1 MKYSNISESNISG
14 QEVIMRSLRARG
26 FTLIELVVVIVILGI
41 LAATAAPKFM
51 DLQRDARI
59 SKLNGLKAAIRSAEN
74 MTRSK
79 AVIAGLERY
88 PALTGST
95 VYYVCLNDAAT
106 VKCNS
111 TNGVSVSYGYPA
123 ALNSEITTGL
133 LRALDIDA
141 VPSGDTNRKQHDW
154 QYKSHLWES
163 GITQLL
169 IGPSDMELPDQYQ
182 DDKIDST
189 SKGCY
194 IVYDNP
200 YMQGDKLMRMAQIV
214 DTGC

>member
-1 MKYSNISESNISG
+1 
-14 QEVIMRSLRARG
+14 MRSLRARG

-59 SKLNGLKAAIRSAEN
+59 ARLNGLKAAIRSAEN

-79 AVIAGLERY
+79 AIIAGLEGY
-88 PALTGST
+88 PALNTGGT

-106 VKCNS
+106 VKCDS
-111 TNGVSVSYGYPA
+111 TNGVSISYGYPA
-123 ALNSEITTGL
+123 ALDAEKETGI
-133 LRALDIDA
+133 LRALNIDV
-141 VPSGDTNRKQHDW
+141 VPMEDANRKQHDW
-154 QYKSHLWES
+154 QYKYYLWNNGVS
-163 GITQLL
+163 QVL
-169 IGPSDMELPDQYQ
+169 IGPTDMDLPERYKKEEVDT
-182 DDKIDST
+182 D

-200 YMQGDKLMRMAQIV
+200 YMQEGELKRMALIV
-214 DTGC
+214 DNGC

>member
-1 MKYSNISESNISG
+1 MGSY
-14 QEVIMRSLRARG
+14 RARG

-79 AVIAGLERY
+79 AIIAGLEGY
-88 PALTGST
+88 PALNTGGT
-95 VYYVCLNDAAT
+95 IYYVCLNDAAT
-106 VKCNS
+106 VQCDN
-111 TNGVSVSYGYPA
+111 TNGVSISYGYPA
-123 ALNSEITTGL
+123 ALDREKETGIF
-133 LRALDIDA
+133 RALDIDV
-141 VPSGDTNRKQHDW
+141 VPKENSDRKQHDW
-154 QYKSHLWES
+154 QYKYYLWSS
-163 GITQLL
+163 GVSQVL
-169 IGPSDMELPDQYQ
+169 IGPSDMELPEYYDSQ
-182 DDKIDST
+182 KIDSD

-194 IVYDNP
+194 LVYDNP
-200 YMQGDKLMRMAQIV
+200 YMKEGKLMRLALIV

>member
-1 MKYSNISESNISG
+1 
-14 QEVIMRSLRARG
+14 MRSLRARG

-59 SKLNGLKAAIRSAEN
+59 ARLDGLKAAIRSAEN

-79 AVIAGLERY
+79 AIIAGLEGY
-88 PALTGST
+88 PALNTGGT

-106 VKCNS
+106 VKCDS
-111 TNGVSVSYGYPA
+111 TNGVSISYGYPA
-123 ALNSEITTGL
+123 ALDAEKETGI
-133 LRALDIDA
+133 LRALNIDV
-141 VPSGDTNRKQHDW
+141 VPMEDANRKQHDW
-154 QYKSHLWES
+154 QYKYYLWNN
-163 GITQLL
+163 GISQVL
-169 IGPSDMELPDQYQ
+169 IGPTDMDLPERYKKEEVDTY
-182 DDKIDST
+182 

-200 YMQGDKLMRMAQIV
+200 YMQEGELKRMALIV
-214 DTGC
+214 DNGC

>member
-1 MKYSNISESNISG
+1 
-14 QEVIMRSLRARG
+14 MRSLRARG

-59 SKLNGLKAAIRSAEN
+59 ARLNGLKAAIRSAEN

-79 AVIAGLERY
+79 AIIAGLEGY
-88 PALTGST
+88 PALNTGGT

-106 VKCNS
+106 VKCDS
-111 TNGVSVSYGYPA
+111 TNGVSISYGYPA
-123 ALNSEITTGL
+123 ALDAEKETGI
-133 LRALDIDA
+133 LRALNIDVVSMEDA
-141 VPSGDTNRKQHDW
+141 NRKQHDW
-154 QYKSHLWES
+154 QYKYYLWNNGVS
-163 GITQLL
+163 QVL
-169 IGPSDMELPDQYQ
+169 IGPTDMDLPEKYKEEEVDTY
-182 DDKIDST
+182 

-200 YMQGDKLMRMAQIV
+200 YMQEGELKRMALIV
-214 DTGC
+214 DNGC

>member
-1 MKYSNISESNISG
+1 
-14 QEVIMRSLRARG
+14 MRNLRARG

-59 SKLNGLKAAIRSAEN
+59 ARLDGLKAAIRSAEN

-79 AVIAGLERY
+79 AIIAGLEGY
-88 PALTGST
+88 PALNTGGT

-106 VKCNS
+106 VKCDS
-111 TNGVSVSYGYPA
+111 TNGVSISYGYPA
-123 ALNSEITTGL
+123 ALDAEKETGI
-133 LRALDIDA
+133 LRALNIDV
-141 VPSGDTNRKQHDW
+141 VPMEDANRKQHDW
-154 QYKSHLWES
+154 QYKYYHWNN
-163 GITQLL
+163 GISQVL
-169 IGPSDMELPDQYQ
+169 IGPTDMDLPERYKAEEVDTY
-182 DDKIDST
+182 

-200 YMQGDKLMRMAQIV
+200 YMQEGELKRMALIV
-214 DTGC
+214 DNGC